1 MSEKLDELDDKIDFD
16 RIVKRGDDIRKRIL
30 ETTEVDTS
38 KIARNAF
45 GYRIDNDNI
54 GLNEISNVDMG
65 YACTSIGLDG
75 SHLSKRNPY
84 LLELEH
90 NVRLMEESKNSMVI
104 LNGELFTFI
113 PRSRSGELLSYND
126 QIAYFYS
133 LFKNLAKQNK
143 IMAIVRGKEEHRI
156 LKNQRIDVLDVLQEA
171 LGLKGKVCNDAF
183 INVTLTDDLVGD
195 ADVGIR
201 TINWNNTAT
210 TAAYL
215 GRKMEDRAVRK
226 GGADIYLGRSTM
238 NFFKVVDTGES
249 KDGTSQKHP
258 IYLISPGPYTRF
270 KGATMAG
277 AEYNS
282 IKDNEL
288 APNNFWYKVSVVP
301 NPEAQ
306 PGQRPYTV
314 KVCPVNYS
322 AHQIVFQG
330 TDEITDNI
338 MNQLGSR
345 SDSYVEYLLSKYPEV
360 IGEHK
365 EKVRR
370 LLRETLL
377 ANKPIVDEN
386 KRIAEFREYL
396 KTGVIPTHPTSIIT
410 DIGAPST
417 AMSDGLDDD
426 LVMQKG

>member
-1 MSEKLDELDDKIDFD
+1 MSDKLDELDDRIDFD
-16 RIVKRGDDIRKRIL
+16 KIVKYGDDIRRRIL
-30 ETTEVDTS
+30 DTTEVDAS
-38 KIARNAF
+38 KLDRSAF
-45 GYRIDNDNI
+45 NYRIENDNI

-65 YACTSIGLDG
+65 YACSSIGLDG

-90 NVRLMEESKNSMVI
+90 NVRLMEESKNSMVV

-113 PRSRSGELLSYND
+113 PKSRNGELLSYND

-183 INVTLTDDLVGD
+183 INVTLTDDLVGN

-210 TAAYL
+210 TGAYL

-226 GGADIYLGRSTM
+226 GGADIYLGRSSM

-249 KDGTSQKHP
+249 KDGISQKHP

-270 KGATMAG
+270 KGSQMAG

-301 NPEAQ
+301 NLDAL
-306 PGQRPYTV
+306 PGQKPYTV

-338 MNQLGSR
+338 MTQLGTR
-345 SDSYVEYLLSKYPEV
+345 SDKYIEYLLARYPEV
-360 IGEHK
+360 MEGYRESSRAKI
-365 EKVRR
+365 
-370 LLRETLL
+370 RETLL
-377 ANKPIVDEN
+377 ANKPIVEEN

-396 KTGVIPTHPTSIIT
+396 KTGVLPTQQSSIIT
-410 DIGAPST
+410 EIDDQKDEPT
-417 AMSDGLDDD
+417 MLDDD
-426 LVMQKG
+426 LVMSKN

>member
-1 MSEKLDELDDKIDFD
+1 MSKTDELDDKIDFG
-16 RIVKRGDDIRKRIL
+16 RIIKSGDDIRRRIL
-30 ETTEVDTS
+30 ETAEVDPS
-38 KIARNAF
+38 KVARNSF
-45 GYRIDNDNI
+45 DYTIDNDNI

-65 YACTSIGLDG
+65 YAGTSIGLDG

-84 LLELEH
+84 LQELEH
-90 NVRLMEESKNSMVI
+90 NVRLMEESKNSMLI

-113 PRSRSGELLSYND
+113 PKSRSGELLSYND

-133 LFKNLAKQNK
+133 LLKNLAKQNK

-156 LKNQRIDVLDVLQEA
+156 LKNQRIDVLDVLQDA

-183 INVTLTDDLVGD
+183 VNVTLTDDIVGP

-210 TAAYL
+210 TCAYL

-249 KDGTSQKHP
+249 VDGHSIKKP
-258 IYLISPGPYTRF
+258 IYLISPGPYTPF
-270 KGATMAG
+270 KGALMAG

-288 APNNFWYKVSVVP
+288 APNSFWYKVSVVP
-301 NPEAQ
+301 NPDAR
-306 PGQRPYTV
+306 PGQKPYTV

-322 AHQIVFQG
+322 AHQILLKG

-338 MNQLGSR
+338 MSQLGGKT
-345 SDSYVEYLLSKYPEV
+345 DSYMEYMLSRYPQ
-360 IGEHK
+360 IMQGPK
-365 EKVRR
+365 DRSR
-370 LLRETLL
+370 GLIRETLL
-377 ANKPIVDEN
+377 GNKPIVEEN
-386 KRIAEFREYL
+386 RRIAEFREYL
-396 KTGVIPTHPTSIIT
+396 RTGQLPQKQSSSIIEFV
-410 DIGAPST
+410 DGSPIST
-417 AMSDGLDDD
+417 IDDD
-426 LVMQKG
+426 NDDTMVMSK

>member
-1 MSEKLDELDDKIDFD
+1 MSDKLDELDDRIDFD
-16 RIVKRGDDIRKRIL
+16 RIVKNGDDIRRRIL
-30 ETTEVDTS
+30 DTTEVDTS
-38 KIARNAF
+38 KIARTAF
-45 GYRIDNDNI
+45 NYRIDNDNI

-65 YACTSIGLDG
+65 YACSSIGIDG

-90 NVRLMEESKNSMVI
+90 NVRLMEESKNSMVV

-113 PRSRSGELLSYND
+113 PRSRNGELLSYND

-195 ADVGIR
+195 ANVGIR

-210 TAAYL
+210 TGAYL
-215 GRKMEDRAVRK
+215 GRKMEERAVRK
-226 GGADIYLGRSTM
+226 GGADIYLGRSSM

-249 KDGTSQKHP
+249 KEGVSQKHP
-258 IYLISPGPYTRF
+258 IYLISPGPYTPF
-270 KGATMAG
+270 KGSQMAG

-301 NPEAQ
+301 NPDAL
-306 PGQRPYTV
+306 PGQKPYTV

-338 MNQLGSR
+338 MTQLGTR
-345 SDSYVEYLLSKYPEV
+345 SDKYIEYLLARYPEV
-360 IGEHK
+360 MADPR
-365 EKVRR
+365 EKSRAR
-370 LLRETLL
+370 IRETLL
-377 ANKPIVDEN
+377 ANKPIVEEN

-396 KTGVIPTHPTSIIT
+396 KTGVLPEQQTSIISEVNIQEDPT
-410 DIGAPST
+410 
-417 AMSDGLDDD
+417 MEDDD
-426 LVMQKG
+426 LVMTRN

>member
-1 MSEKLDELDDKIDFD
+1 MSEKLDELDDRIDFD
-16 RIVKRGDDIRKRIL
+16 KIVKRGDDIRKRIL
-30 ETTEVDTS
+30 ETTEVEPS
-38 KIARNAF
+38 KIARTSFN
-45 GYRIDNDNI
+45 YQIDNDNI

-90 NVRLMEESKNSMVI
+90 NVRLMEESKNSMVV

-113 PRSRSGELLSYND
+113 PKSRNGELLSYND

-183 INVTLTDDLVGD
+183 INVTLTDDIVGD
-195 ADVGIR
+195 AEVGIR

-210 TAAYL
+210 TGAYL
-215 GRKMEDRAVRK
+215 GRKMEERAVRK
-226 GGADIYLGRSTM
+226 GGADIYLGRSSM

-249 KDGTSQKHP
+249 KGGVSQKHP

-270 KGATMAG
+270 KGAQMAG

-301 NPEAQ
+301 NPDAVA
-306 PGQRPYTV
+306 GQKPYTV
-314 KVCPVNYS
+314 KVSPINYS

-338 MNQLGSR
+338 ITQLGTR
-345 SDSYVEYLLSKYPEV
+345 SDKYIEYVLSKYPEV
-360 IGEHK
+360 LSGPRESARTKI
-365 EKVRR
+365 
-370 LLRETLL
+370 RETLL
-377 ANKPIVDEN
+377 ANKPIVEEN
-386 KRIAEFREYL
+386 KRIAEFRQYL
-396 KTGVIPTHPTSIIT
+396 KTGILPEQQTSIIT
-410 DIGAPST
+410 EVGAQNDEPT
-417 AMSDGLDDD
+417 MDDDD
-426 LVMQKG
+426 LVMVKN